1 MAQWVSQEFS
11 NMPPERRDA
20 LVHALV
26 ENGIYSSDSL
36 VDMDEEDVD
45 EIVVNQAGLGKL
57 VAKTLKRK
65 VDDMRQS
72 NGGARRT
79 DTAQLSPAGRS
90 SARGPSDEH
99 DYIRVLGAGAFGSTF
114 LARRKGSSKD
124 IVQKCIPTKSLADAQ
139 KKQSEGRLVKD
150 LRHENLCQYYD
161 VLIAAD
167 EASCYVCIDMEFC
180 ANGGWSSQL

>member
-1 MAQWVSQEFS
+1 
-11 NMPPERRDA
+11 
-20 LVHALV
+20 
-26 ENGIYSSDSL
+26 
-36 VDMDEEDVD
+36 MDEEDVD

-72 NGGARRT
+72 SGGAHHHHT
-79 DTAQLSPAGRS
+79 GAAQLSPAGRS
-90 SARGPSDEH
+90 SDRGPSDEH

-124 IVQKCIPTKSLADAQ
+124 IVQKCIPTESLADAQ
-139 KKQSEGRLVKD
+139 KKQNEGRLVKD

-161 VLIAAD
+161 VLIAAG

-180 ANGGWSSQL
+180 ANGRLSAQLVTVFPFICLWIYSHIHTTLHRHYHHHHLFPQSWT